1 MSYTRTFNQ
10 DINGT
15 SVEFDVTYNTEN
27 HFFTVVE
34 SGLSEP
40 YLLKF
45 DMDTRTWSTD
55 NNQESKIA
63 AEELAILVQKHF
75 GRSV

>member
-1 MSYTRTFNQ
+1 MSYTRTFSH
-10 DINGT
+10 DIDGT
-15 SVEFDVTYNTEN
+15 SVDFDVTYNTES
-27 HFFTVVE
+27 HFFTVIE
-34 SGLSEP
+34 SGLPES

-45 DMDTRTWSTD
+45 DMGTRTWSI
-55 NNQESKIA
+55 EAEAEPKIS